1 MYSYTHPAIEKYM
14 NRFPAR
20 QYVLKSGTDN
30 YFLRFAACFGQFL
43 MSADAQISYQN
54 LPIKLFEMT
63 HELAALRR
71 LRTFTMP
78 DMHTLAKD
86 LKSAKKYFTEQY
98 HLSMETVDA
107 FEVDYEGAFR
117 SQKEFFEENKE
128 WFVSM
133 VKARNRPRVQLY

>member
-1 MYSYTHPAIEKYM
+1 
-14 NRFPAR
+14 
-20 QYVLKSGTDN
+20 
-30 YFLRFAACFGQFL
+30 

-63 HELAALRR
+63 HYSFRREQRGELAALRR

-117 SQKEFFEENKE
+117 SQKEF
-128 WFVSM
+128 
-133 VKARNRPRVQLY
+133 